1 MVHALRGGQSE
12 EPEVHVLRGG
22 HSEELRCRLRQKKV
36 VFVGAPFCEGQ
47 NLAGTDLAPEA
58 MRRAGVQKAAESLGW
73 AWEDEGD
80 LDFKA
85 HFASRGIA
93 WEKEH
98 LASLERYRAW
108 VASGM
113 EINFSTWDSLNK
125 TPEEKAEEEV
135 KALREA
141 LAQKEAILAGK
152 TEEERVAE
160 VRAAEEQAA
169 AAAAAA
175 AGAAGGAH
183 IKPSEVVNSRLIGT
197 GLELVHTAIDK
208 AAQSGAFSL
217 TIGGDHSVAA
227 ASISA
232 VQKAYPTLGVIW
244 VDAHA
249 DANTPES
256 SPSMHYHGMPAA
268 HLMGWFRQRLE
279 GFDWFPQGQVLQES
293 RLAYIGLR
301 DIDPE
306 EGQMLRESNVHVY
319 TMRDVDKYGIAKVIQ
334 MAMQAIDPNQ
344 RNPFHLSL
352 DIDAV
357 DPTYAPGTGTCARG
371 GLNYREIHYVC
382 EELAESGRLVGMD
395 LVEVNPGLEPHPPPR
410 GAMHGDN
417 PDLEPTTPTVLLA
430 VELVLSALG
439 KRIMDPLGGL
449 SAMGHVA

>member
-12 EPEVHVLRGG
+12 EPEVHDVLRGG

-169 AAAAAA
+169 AVAAAA

-208 AAQSGAFSL
+208 AAQCSQLVAKRPGLCWHIAPCASPRVSARGSGRS
-217 TIGGDHSVAA
+217 S
-227 ASISA
+227 
-232 VQKAYPTLGVIW
+232 
-244 VDAHA
+244 AHA
-249 DANTPES
+249 PPTHGLCHVEACGGRVG
-256 SPSMHYHGMPAA
+256 SPRPCPH
-268 HLMGWFRQRLE
+268 
-279 GFDWFPQGQVLQES
+279 
-293 RLAYIGLR
+293 
-301 DIDPE
+301 
-306 EGQMLRESNVHVY
+306 
-319 TMRDVDKYGIAKVIQ
+319 
-334 MAMQAIDPNQ
+334 
-344 RNPFHLSL
+344 
-352 DIDAV
+352 
-357 DPTYAPGTGTCARG
+357 
-371 GLNYREIHYVC
+371 
-382 EELAESGRLVGMD
+382 AED
-395 LVEVNPGLEPHPPPR
+395 PPR
-410 GAMHGDN
+410 STAAGQA
-417 PDLEPTTPTVLLA
+417 P
-430 VELVLSALG
+430 S
-439 KRIMDPLGGL
+439 R
-449 SAMGHVA
+449 SR